1 MEYHKI
7 NLLSN
12 TPNQPS
18 KFKTKY
24 WVELNYDSH
33 GTYNTN
39 SKAKF
44 KTSIL
49 KSSVCDY
56 GYTYIHVQ
64 GNLIV
69 QNTETVAAPN
79 NSNIKAIFI
88 VFSPPPSK
96 FRGGFLVFEIWTTRG
111 VMKKLLRNRG

>member
-1 MEYHKI
+1 MEYHKV

-88 VFSPPPSK
+88 VFSPPPLNLGVGFLFLK
-96 FRGGFLVFEIWTTRG
+96 FGQRGGS
-111 VMKKLLRNRG
+111 

>member
-12 TPNQPS
+12 TPDQPS
-18 KFKTKY
+18 KFKAKY
-24 WVELNYDSH
+24 WVELNDDSH
-33 GTYNTN
+33 RTYNTN

-64 GNLIV
+64 GNLTV
-69 QNTETVAAPN
+69 QSKETVAAPN
-79 NSNIKAIFI
+79 NSNIKAIFS
-88 VFSPPPSK
+88 FLPPPLNLGVGFLILK
-96 FRGGFLVFEIWTTRG
+96 FGQRGGS
-111 VMKKLLRNRG
+111 